1 MSYLDRIL
9 LQNIFK
15 VPSASAKRSQ
25 NCNRQRTPGIAL
37 RATPTFG
44 LFSLILTKFGRLKC
58 LQGTQ
63 IAANVD
69 LTLKNIKFLVSAVS
83 TLILRAFLV

>member
-1 MSYLDRIL
+1 L
-9 LQNIFK
+9 LQTLFI
-15 VPSASAKRSQ
+15 VTSASAKRSQ

-37 RATPTFG
+37 RATPTSG
-44 LFSLILTKFGRLKC
+44 LISFSLAKFGRLNC

-69 LTLKNIKFLVSAVS
+69 LTLKNIKFWFPLFP
-83 TLILRAFLV
+83 R